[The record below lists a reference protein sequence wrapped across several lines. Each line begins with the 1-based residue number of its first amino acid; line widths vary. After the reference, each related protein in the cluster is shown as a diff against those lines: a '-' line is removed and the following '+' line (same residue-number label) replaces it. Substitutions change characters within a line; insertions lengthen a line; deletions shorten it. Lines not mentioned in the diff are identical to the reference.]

1 MSKSWLLSGRLGRFK
16 LIEEACATM
25 CGLGM
30 TDRGGKDV
38 QDGTY
43 SSIASGVPRRE
54 IMKLVVEAMLR

>member
-1 MSKSWLLSGRLGRFK
+1 
-16 LIEEACATM
+16 M